1 MNKLFAILIFF
12 AGFPI
17 AMLSQTTPSK
27 VGVNT
32 RTPTEVLH
40 VEGTARVQELPKN
53 GTASSIYT
61 KGDGT
66 SSTAKD
72 QTFTAEKMV
81 VADKNG
87 VLGSIR
93 GLANWFY
100 MPSINIPTEPIG
112 TGKEINLYQE
122 FVKQFQTPKVKSE
135 ATAPAIIPNL
145 PAATDLYYYI
155 TDYDEAVLENVSVD
169 ANGKMKYDVK
179 AAPTETSYINIVF
192 LLK

>member
-53 GTASSIYT
+53 GTDNSIYT

-66 SSTAKD
+66 SSAAKD

-100 MPSINIPTEPIG
+100 MPSINIPTDPVG
-112 TGKEINLYQE
+112 PNKEIDLYE
-122 FVKQFQTPKVKSE
+122 AFKTQFQTPKVKSPS
-135 ATAPAIIPNL
+135 APAIIPNL
-145 PAATDLYYYI
+145 PAKTELFYYI

>member
-53 GTASSIYT
+53 GEASSIYT

-66 SSTAKD
+66 SSAAKD

-112 TGKEINLYQE
+112 DNKEIDLYQE
-122 FVKQFQTPKVKSE
+122 FVKQFQSPKKTSPS
-135 ATAPAIIPNL
+135 APAIIPNL
-145 PAATDLYYYI
+145 PAKTELYYYI

-169 ANGKMKYDVK
+169 ANGKMKYKVK

-192 LLK
+192 VLK